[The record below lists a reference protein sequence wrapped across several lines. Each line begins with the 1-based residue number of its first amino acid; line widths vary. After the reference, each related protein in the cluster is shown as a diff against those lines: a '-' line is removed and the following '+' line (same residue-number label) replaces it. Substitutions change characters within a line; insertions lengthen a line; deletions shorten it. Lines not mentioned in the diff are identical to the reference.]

1 MELLILLIILI
12 VGALFAWLCAE
23 MAESRNRDKTVWA
36 ISGFLF
42 GIFAVIILA
51 LVGTAKN

>member
-1 MELLILLIILI
+1 MELLIILI

-23 MAESRNRDKTVWA
+23 MAKTRNRNTTVWA

-42 GIFAVIILA
+42 GLFAVIVLA
-51 LVGTAKN
+51 LVGKAD